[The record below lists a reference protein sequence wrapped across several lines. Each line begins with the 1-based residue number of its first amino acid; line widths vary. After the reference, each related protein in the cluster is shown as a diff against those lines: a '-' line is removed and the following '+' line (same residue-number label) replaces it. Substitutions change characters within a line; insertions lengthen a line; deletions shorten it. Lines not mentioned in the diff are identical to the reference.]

1 MTPVDYT
8 LIAIVAISA
17 IIGAFRG
24 LLREAISLVTWVVAL
39 WAGWKYS
46 SAVSPYLDGLLAQEP
61 VRTWVSR
68 ALVVIAVLLVGT
80 LVGFI
85 ANQFIRMTL
94 FSGFDRF
101 LGFIFGM
108 LRGIVVLGVLV
119 ILGQLLQLDR
129 ASWWGQSKLIPYATV
144 SADALRK
151 IVGDRPVELLN

>member
-8 LIAIVAISA
+8 LLAIVALSA
-17 IIGAFRG
+17 VIGAFRG
-24 LLREAISLVTWVVAL
+24 LLREAISLVTWVLAL

-46 SAVSPYLDGLLAQEP
+46 GVVSPYLDGLLAQEP

-80 LVGFI
+80 LVGFV

-101 LGFIFGM
+101 LGLLFGL
-108 LRGIVVLGVLV
+108 LRGVVVLGVLV

-129 ASWWGQSKLIPYATV
+129 APWWGESKLIPFAGA
-144 SADALRK
+144 SADAIRK
-151 IVGDRPVELLN
+151 IVGDGPIETLD